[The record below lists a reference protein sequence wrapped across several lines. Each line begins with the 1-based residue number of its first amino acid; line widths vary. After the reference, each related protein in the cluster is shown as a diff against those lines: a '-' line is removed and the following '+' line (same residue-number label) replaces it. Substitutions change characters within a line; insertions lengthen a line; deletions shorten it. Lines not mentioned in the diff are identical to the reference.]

1 MPRRRGRTIAT
12 FIIVGCVLMPFAH
25 AAERFPRPAEGLPLI
40 KAEVA
45 LAERSL
51 TVGTAVLAVDGT
63 VVGKVSG
70 LSRNPSGH
78 VERIRVTGSMPMG
91 SVPVLIIRDIYF
103 SVTDQAV
110 QLKLTVAELDA
121 MPRAMTED
129 TAAGTPRSF

>member
-12 FIIVGCVLMPFAH
+12 FTIVGCVLMPFAH